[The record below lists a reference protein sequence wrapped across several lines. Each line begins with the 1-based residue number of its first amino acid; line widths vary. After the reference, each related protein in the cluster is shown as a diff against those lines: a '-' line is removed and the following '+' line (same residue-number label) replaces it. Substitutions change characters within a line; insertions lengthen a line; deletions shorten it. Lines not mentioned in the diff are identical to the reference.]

1 MRLPDKWVNYIVKEL
16 QGAYGQQFA
25 GKFSKV
31 DSGVDVGIEN
41 FKESLATRL
50 GGFIDHHEA
59 LRYALDNL
67 PDSHCP
73 NVPEFHKLAQAAPR
87 KKVTALTY
95 TPSPAD
101 EEKAK
106 AIIAKAAAEM
116 KPKLSGGIDVHWAT
130 HPRTEM
136 HLRLVFDA
144 AKRDDRFQSCIEQM
158 VSDGICT
165 ADGRLLKSYRDR
177 EFVKA

>member
-1 MRLPDKWVNYIVKEL
+1 MRLPEKWVNYIVKEL

-41 FKESLATRL
+41 FKESLAIRL
-50 GGFIDHHEA
+50 GGFIDHPDA

-67 PDSHCP
+67 PETHCP
-73 NVPEFHKLAQAAPR
+73 NVPEFHKIAQAAPR
-87 KKVTALTY
+87 KSAPALTF

-106 AIIAKAAAEM
+106 AAIAKAAAEI
-116 KPKLSGGIDVHWAT
+116 KPKFSCGINTHWAT
-130 HPRTEM
+130 HPRSEM
-136 HLRLVFDA
+136 HLRFIFDA
-144 AKRDDRFQSCIEQM
+144 AKNDARFGLCVAQM
-158 VSDGICT
+158 INDGICT
-165 ADGRLLKSYRDR
+165 EGGKLLRRYCDR
-177 EFVKA
+177 EFVRA

>member
-16 QGAYGQQFA
+16 QGSYGQQFA

-31 DSGVDVGIEN
+31 DDGVDVGINN
-41 FKESLATRL
+41 FKEALATRL
-50 GGFIDHHEA
+50 GGFIDHPEA

-67 PDSHCP
+67 PDTHCP
-73 NVPEFHKLAQAAPR
+73 NVPEFHKLAQSAPR
-87 KKVTALTY
+87 KTTTALTY

-106 AIIAKAAAEM
+106 AVIAKASAEL
-116 KPKLSGGIDVHWAT
+116 KPKFSGGIDAHWAT
-130 HPRTEM
+130 HPRSEM
-136 HLRLVFDA
+136 HLSFIFDA
-144 AKRDDRFQSCIEQM
+144 AKNDARFKPCISKM

-165 ADGRLLKSYRDR
+165 EGGKLLRRYRDG
-177 EFVKA
+177 EFIAA